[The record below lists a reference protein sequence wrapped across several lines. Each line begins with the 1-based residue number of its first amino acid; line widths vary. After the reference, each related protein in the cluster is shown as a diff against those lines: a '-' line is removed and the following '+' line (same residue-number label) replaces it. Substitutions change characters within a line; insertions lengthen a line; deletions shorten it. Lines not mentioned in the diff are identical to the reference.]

1 MSGESLLAADGARRA
16 YGDRAVLGGVSLGVA
31 AGEVLAVLGPNG
43 AGKTTLFRLLL
54 LLERPDGGRIL
65 HRGRPVHPGDRR
77 AARRLAG
84 VFQRPHL
91 FSGSVRHN
99 VEFGLRA
106 RGLSRG
112 ESAARAAAALE
123 RVGLG
128 GWQGVPAATLSGG
141 EAQRVA
147 LARALVLE
155 PEVLL
160 LDEPTANLDMTVR
173 RAFREDLERLVRTG
187 SGAAVVITHDPADA
201 FSLADR
207 VAVLESGRITQ
218 LGTPEELALAPA
230 TPFVAAL
237 TGAELILDGVLVWRV
252 EELVEVT
259 VGAGTRVLGTA
270 ATGFRAEPG
279 APVHVAYRPE
289 DVVLLAPGS
298 DQLSSARNCL
308 PCRVAVMSPAGGLVR
323 IRLDAPG
330 MALVALI
337 TRGSAERLD
346 LRRGAEAEAHIKA
359 TALRVYGAAQ

>member
-1 MSGESLLAADGARRA
+1 MSGEPLLAAEDAVRV
-16 YGDRAVLGGVSLGVA
+16 YGGRAVLGGVSLGVA

-65 HRGRPVHPGDRR
+65 HGGRPVLPGDRA

-91 FSGSVRHN
+91 FTGSVRHN

-106 RGLSRG
+106 RGLRRT
-112 ESAARAAAALE
+112 EAAARAAAALE
-123 RVGLG
+123 RVDLA
-128 GWQGVPAATLSGG
+128 GWQDVPAETLSGG

-160 LDEPTANLDMTVR
+160 LDEPTASLDTTVR
-173 RAFREDLERLVRTG
+173 RAFREDLERLVRAR

-207 VAVLESGRITQ
+207 VAVLEAGRITQ

-237 TGAELILDGVLVWRV
+237 TGAELILDGVLVSRA
-252 EELVEVT
+252 EEVVEVAI
-259 VGAGTRVLGTA
+259 GAGTRILGA
-270 ATGFRAEPG
+270 AAGSLPAGTGT
-279 APVHVAYRPE
+279 PVHVAYRPE
-289 DVVLLAPGS
+289 DVVLTAPGS
-298 DQLSSARNCL
+298 DRLSSARNSL
-308 PCRVAVMSPAGGLVR
+308 ACRIAVMSPAGGLVR
-323 IRLDAPG
+323 IRLEAPG
-330 MALVALI
+330 VAVVALI

-346 LRRGAEAEAHIKA
+346 LRRGADVDAHIKA
-359 TALRVYGAAQ
+359 TALRVYRAAP